1 VLSQVAGGRTLRS
14 VQSDEF
20 AEFFAGEVLLRF
32 GFLVEAGWHEPE
44 IEHVWRGSRVAY
56 VSERMI
62 VSVVLD
68 RVDKRIVTVLRHTD
82 TTERADLAAAAK
94 AAGLRPPPSGAR
106 SRHAAI
112 ATLTGQ
118 AALLRTVL
126 GLPEPAAKSGQDPER
141 AV

>member
-1 VLSQVAGGRTLRS
+1 VLSLVAGRRTLRS

-32 GFLVEAGWHEPE
+32 GFLIEAGWHEPD

-82 TTERADLAAAAK
+82 TTERADLAAAALR
-94 AAGLRPPPSGAR
+94 AGLHPPPAGAR
-106 SRHAAI
+106 SRHAVT

-118 AALLRTVL
+118 AALLRTL
-126 GLPEPAAKSGQDPER
+126 LALPEPDSDPER

>member
-1 VLSQVAGGRTLRS
+1 
-14 VQSDEF
+14 VQSDDF

-32 GFLVEAGWHEPE
+32 GFLVGAGWHEPE

-82 TTERADLAAAAK
+82 TTDRADLAAVARQ
-94 AAGLRPPPSGAR
+94 AGLRPPPAGAR
-106 SRHAAI
+106 SRHAVT
-112 ATLTGQ
+112 ATLTGH
-118 AALLRTVL
+118 AALLRAVL
-126 GLPEPAAKSGQDPER
+126 ALPEPDSEAGPEPER